1 MVMRHI
7 RRGLIAILGLA
18 VVALGIVLLPLPGPG
33 FLVIAAGLAIL
44 ATEFE
49 WAERWLDQVRDR
61 ALEAAE
67 QATKNWWSATLTVLS
82 ALGMLAV
89 GIYIFLAPPDIK
101 FMSKGTGIG
110 VIIGALAALATA
122 IYAIRTPG
130 YGTHPPHH
138 KESETESAA

>member
-7 RRGLIAILGLA
+7 RRGFIAVLGLA
-18 VVALGIVLLPLPGPG
+18 VVALGVALLPLPGPG
-33 FLVIAAGLAIL
+33 FLVIAGGFAIL

-49 WAERWLDQVRDR
+49 WAERWLDRVRDR
-61 ALEAAE
+61 ALQAAE
-67 QATKNWWSATLTVLS
+67 QATRNWWSATITVLS

-89 GIYIFLAPPDIK
+89 GIYILVAPPDIK

-110 VIIGALAALATA
+110 VMIGAIAALATA

-130 YGTHPPHH
+130 YGTHPPDDEALDH
-138 KESETESAA
+138 AP